1 MHKSHRATSVVAIV
15 LLAALGGCANERAG
29 DGDAGESVPN
39 DTVSIDK
46 VIAESDA
53 VVWGRPTKVQDGQA
67 TVGNVEVLDGDPG
80 EAPAESIIQLDL
92 GPWSTPPSGRSQVFI
107 LKAVGDGW
115 KLANDAGWALTKD
128 DVQRSLAGG
137 KAEAPGAT
145 IDQVGNALKS
155 SDAFVAGS
163 VMSDEG
169 GVSGT
174 LIVVDRVYRSS
185 AVEPKVG
192 DKVAVDADAD
202 WDLSNTRI
210 NGEFVLKADGPG
222 SWTLEAPVAAF
233 GRSEL
238 EALGLV

>member
-1 MHKSHRATSVVAIV
+1 MRKSHRAASVVAIV
-15 LLAALGGCANERAG
+15 LLAALVGCANERAG

-53 VVWGRPTKVQDGQA
+53 VVWGRPAKVRDGQA
-67 TVGNVEVLDGDPG
+67 TVGSVEVLDG
-80 EAPAESIIQLDL
+80 EARSAGSDNTIQVDL

-115 KLANDAGWALTKD
+115 KLANDAGWALTKA
-128 DVQRSLAGG
+128 DVERSLAGG
-137 KAEAPGAT
+137 EAEAPGAT
-145 IDQVGNALKS
+145 VDEVGNALKS
-155 SDAFVAGS
+155 ADAFVAGS
-163 VMSDEG
+163 VMPEEG
-169 GVSGT
+169 GLSGT
-174 LIVVDRVYRSS
+174 LIVVDRVYRSAS
-185 AVEPKVG
+185 AEPKVG

-222 SWTLEAPVAAF
+222 RWTLEAPVAAF